1 MLFRMSASP
10 ISDVRS
16 RAIEARDILS
26 SFDRDK
32 LPQEILGEGLFENI
46 EPYRRSEDRTRI
58 DDLLGSLF
66 QHAAHDDAFFREL
79 CKMQSESTRLRLFYE
94 KVSRRLKQAFA
105 RYDELFLRVQNAWR
119 ALTTEEE
126 QEFNKIPT
134 TIQYLVEA
142 VNEDLRHRQSES
154 AYQQATRITIEALEG
169 VCRRH
174 DDVSRVTRSHQARVT
189 SLFQILI
196 GTATTNFSSDF
207 GINVLKRIPSGILN
221 SFQMQLNGVQGLLVA
236 NSTHPGYMRE
246 FEHLR

>member
-66 QHAAHDDAFFREL
+66 QHAAHDEAFFREL

-94 KVSRRLKQAFA
+94 KVSRRLQQAFT
-105 RYDELFLRVQNAWR
+105 RYDELHVQVQNAWR
-119 ALTTEEE
+119 ALTTDEE
-126 QEFNKIPT
+126 QEINKVPA

-142 VNEDLRHRQSES
+142 VNQDLRHRQSES
-154 AYQQATRITIEALEG
+154 AYQQATRITIEALDG

-174 DDVSRVTRSHQARVT
+174 EEVTRATRSHQSRVA

-196 GTATTNFSSDF
+196 GTATADFFSDF
-207 GINVLKRIPSGILN
+207 GLDVLKRIPNGILN

-236 NSTHPGYMRE
+236 NSAHPGYMRE